1 MDISTITKSVKHE
14 FTFKLDSRLI
24 ASVYG
29 KYNLLFYLHRA
40 KSSVSDGL
48 NYVRNWIFRSQKWG
62 VRVVEFNYK

>member
-29 KYNLLFYLHRA
+29 KYNLLSWIFFQLELSRA
-40 KSSVSDGL
+40 KIFSD
-48 NYVRNWIFRSQKWG
+48 FAS
-62 VRVVEFNYK
+62 